1 MSGVRQYHSMRRTHF
16 NTAAVT
22 WFFVLGMNG
31 LFAAESPAK
40 SKPRADPSPPFF
52 KQHCFKCHG
61 AVKTAFAKEL
71 LPWAGNGLFRVE
83 WS

>member
-1 MSGVRQYHSMRRTHF
+1 MSGVRQYHRMRRTQF
-16 NTAAVT
+16 NTAVT
-22 WFFVLGMNG
+22 CFFVLAMNG

-40 SKPRADPSPPFF
+40 SKPSADPSPPFF

-71 LPWAGNGLFRVE
+71 LPWAGNGLFGVE